1 MDDTRTSDALVEV
14 LTTLRDTVAGVGES
28 VISTG
33 DGLLVAAD
41 ADAVHP
47 ESIAALAAAALGV
60 GRRLAEQAN
69 TGPLRDV
76 VTRCAGGHI
85 MVLAIGDRALLTLVG
100 DEGLDIVGL
109 QRVIPTTIE
118 QLEKLLAADGG

>member
-1 MDDTRTSDALVEV
+1 MDDTRTSDPLVEV
-14 LTTLRDTVAGVGES
+14 LTALRDTVAGVSET

-41 ADAVHP
+41 TDAVLP

-60 GRRLAEQAN
+60 GRRLAEQTN
-69 TGPLRDV
+69 TGSLRDV

-85 MVLAIGDRALLTLVG
+85 MVLAIGDRALLTLIG
-100 DEGLDIVGL
+100 DEGLDVAGL

-118 QLEKLLAADGG
+118 QLEKLLAADAG

>member
-1 MDDTRTSDALVEV
+1 MDDTRTSDPLVEV
-14 LTTLRDTVAGVGES
+14 LTGLRDTVAGVSET

-41 ADAVHP
+41 TGVVLP
-47 ESIAALAAAALGV
+47 ESIAALAAAVLGV
-60 GRRLAEQAN
+60 GRRLAEQAG
-69 TGPLRDV
+69 TGSLRDV

-85 MVLAIGDRALLTLVG
+85 MVLAIGDRALLTVIG
-100 DEGLDIVGL
+100 DEGLDLVGL

-118 QLEKLLAADGG
+118 QLEKLLAVDAG